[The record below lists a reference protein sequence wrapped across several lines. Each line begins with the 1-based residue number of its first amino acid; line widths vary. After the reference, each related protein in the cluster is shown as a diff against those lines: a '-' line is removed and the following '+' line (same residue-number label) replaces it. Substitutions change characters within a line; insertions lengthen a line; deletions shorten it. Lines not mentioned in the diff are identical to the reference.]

1 MSARKT
7 PAQGRPLVFLAMIAF
22 GWIGIRAIALSLPD
36 VPAAFTPDN
45 DNSPVLSE
53 AAPAPAPQTEGDG
66 QAAGVAAPRV
76 TDGLVEGLSEVPP
89 AHMSQEI
96 DTAQSLAG
104 HNSLWMAA
112 SGADLLLD
120 DPIEQAGSE
129 AFQPSESVSLAE

>member
-1 MSARKT
+1 MSARQT
-7 PAQGRPLVFLAMIAF
+7 AAQGRPLVFLAMIAF
-22 GWIGIRAIALSLPD
+22 GWIGIRSIALIVPD
-36 VPAAFTPDN
+36 APPVSALGNDGAPVSSIVTATPAT
-45 DNSPVLSE
+45 
-53 AAPAPAPQTEGDG
+53 QMEGLG

-129 AFQPSESVSLAE
+129 TFQPSGSSSLAE